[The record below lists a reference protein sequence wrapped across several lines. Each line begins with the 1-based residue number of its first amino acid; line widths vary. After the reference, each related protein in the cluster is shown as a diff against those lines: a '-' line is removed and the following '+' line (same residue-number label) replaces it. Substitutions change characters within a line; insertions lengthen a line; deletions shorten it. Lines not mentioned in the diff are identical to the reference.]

1 MRVEMT
7 PVREKSPPVAKGR
20 SPDGRAARAG
30 PGVCRGLP
38 RSARETTESRSDRR
52 PPPAPSAPPRRHK
65 RSRWPPR
72 RWRVASRLRAAPLA
86 ARALADRHC
95 YSTAR
100 RRRSSPLQMSKVKS
114 LGGRLR
120 LPRLSGRAPSGAGG
134 TRGLVPHETQS
145 QSESSLSCPVPSRA
159 VG

>member
-114 LGGRLR
+114 LGGTREAQAAAAER
-120 LPRLSGRAPSGAGG
+120 SRAERRGGDAGSGP
-134 TRGLVPHETQS
+134 TRD
-145 QSESSLSCPVPSRA
+145 SESV
-159 VG
+159 